1 MNADSEGKKALEIAL
16 NLSQHVNHI
25 SVSQKAR
32 KYVAD
37 LEAERDRLLDQQER
51 LMEVLWQL
59 LDDMGDDGLCVC
71 KAAKD
76 DANAAYDEIASTLKD
91 TQP

>member
-1 MNADSEGKKALEIAL
+1 MSEGKKALERLL
-16 NLSQHVNHI
+16 NIGGHFSDEDFSNISQ
-25 SVSQKAR
+25 
-32 KYVAD
+32 YVAD
-37 LEAERDRLLDQQER
+37 LEAERDRLRDQQER

-91 TQP
+91 TQS